1 MARTPQFKVALEPN
15 LRDALE
21 AAAARSGRTLAAE
34 IRARLEGVA
43 GQSGDPITQDLQAKI
58 AALAEEVELETGAPM
73 ARPSG
78 LVCRFRVMVWLKL
91 LARRK
96 GDDTVP
102 SPTAFG
108 DRPHQTMAGSPEE
121 IGHQSWSF
129 ASQRSGL
136 QKIDAHF
143 GAVWRMHGA
152 NSWPFS
158 SARKRGE
165 TNKGK

>member
-43 GQSGDPITQDLQAKI
+43 GKSGDPITQDLQAKI
-58 AALAEEVELETGAPM
+58 AALAEEVELETGAPWH
-73 ARPSG
+73 AHLGSFASFEYG
-78 LVCRFRVMVWLKL
+78 VAKL
-91 LARRK
+91 LGRRK
-96 GDDTVP
+96 EAIQH

-121 IGHQSWSF
+121 IGHVLELRVSEERSPENRRAFRRSLENAWRELV
-129 ASQRSGL
+129 ALRQR
-136 QKIDAHF
+136 
-143 GAVWRMHGA
+143 
-152 NSWPFS
+152 
-158 SARKRGE
+158 RKRGE
-165 TNKGK
+165 TNNGK